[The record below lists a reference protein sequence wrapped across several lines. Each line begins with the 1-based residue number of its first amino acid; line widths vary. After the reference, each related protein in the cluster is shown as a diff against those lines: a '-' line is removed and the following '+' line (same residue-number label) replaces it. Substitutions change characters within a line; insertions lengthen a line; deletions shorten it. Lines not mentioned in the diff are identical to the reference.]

1 MMLGQAH
8 TRFHATD
15 DPFEEHSAVRAISG
29 DSGDVPMH
37 SGHPAE
43 RALSGGSGDL
53 PVYSGVYAPAAHA
66 HAWQTSAAVSSCA
79 MPSEGAAKH
88 YSSHARSHSG
98 LHSAAGHGQVKL
110 APYPPSM
117 LAPSVPCVSQGPHAH
132 TSSQHWGMS
141 PTHSSISL
149 DTSAHPDRASHMVYA
164 DVSAHE
170 EVGVGRGVGQHH
182 ALMAAPLQLNPEE
195 HWKTALHKQA
205 ELQHS
210 LKDQLDVRSLLRIPA

>member
-1 MMLGQAH
+1 MLGQAH

-15 DPFEEHSAVRAISG
+15 DPFEEHSAARAISG

-53 PVYSGVYAPAAHA
+53 PVYSGVYAPAAHV
-66 HAWQTSAAVSSCA
+66 HAWQTSAAVSSHA
-79 MPSEGAAKH
+79 MPSEDAAKH

-98 LHSAAGHGQVKL
+98 MHSAAGPGQVNL

-117 LAPSVPCVSQGPHAH
+117 PAPSVPCMSQAHAH
-132 TSSQHWGMS
+132 TSSQPWGMS

-149 DTSAHPDRASHMVYA
+149 DTSAHPHRASHMVYA

-170 EVGVGRGVGQHH
+170 EMGRGVGQHH
-182 ALMAAPLQLNPEE
+182 ALVAAPLQLNPEE
-195 HWKTALHKQA
+195 HCKIALHKQV
-205 ELQHS
+205 ELQNS
-210 LKDQLDVRSLLRIPA
+210 LKDQLYVRSLLRIPA